1 MGRSQK
7 AKSQVILTS
16 YIDGAWLRPGGRVV
30 KRENPGRTDKAAAR
44 WSPATRAQARS
55 TMDAAERAYA
65 VWSEVAPKLRIQIL
79 DTLLDR
85 IEDRI
90 PSIATTIT
98 RENGKTRAESLAEI
112 SAALQDARFH
122 LGDAGDAISRPVSSS
137 RKQNQR
143 QRLALEPVGVYLLI
157 TPWNFPFATILR
169 KIIPALAFGN
179 TVVLKP
185 SELTPGPACLL
196 FRTLSQVGLPP
207 GAANLV
213 LGTGAG
219 VGPAL
224 IAHQSLR
231 GISFTGSNRVGLD
244 LAREAAGRD
253 VRLQLEM
260 GGKNSLVVLSD
271 ADLESAVDA
280 AVTGGFSCAG
290 QWCTGTGRVIV
301 EAGIHD
307 AFCERLV
314 ERARALKVGPGDAA
328 GTKVGP
334 LVSADRVKAARS
346 AVKQAVKSGAT
357 LRCGGDRPVL
367 RKGVKGHYFA
377 PAVLTNIA
385 ETMPAF
391 IDELFTPVL
400 PVVRARDYRDALRL
414 ANSGR
419 FGLSASIFTSDRR
432 KADDFLKRI
441 EAGIVHVN
449 LHTAFRV
456 PELPVS
462 AWRDSGRGIPECGR
476 FARDFF
482 TRPRAV
488 YLNR

>member
-1 MGRSQK
+1 M
-7 AKSQVILTS
+7 
-16 YIDGAWLRPGGRVV
+16 
-30 KRENPGRTDKAAAR
+30 EAAQSAF
-44 WSPATRAQARS
+44 PI
-55 TMDAAERAYA
+55 
-65 VWSEVAPKLRIQIL
+65 WSEIAPDRRIQIL
-79 DTLLDR
+79 DTLLNR

-90 PSIATTIT
+90 PPIAATTT
-98 RENGKTRAESLAEI
+98 RENGKTLKESLAEI
-112 SAALQDARFH
+112 NAALKDARFH
-122 LGDAGDAISRPVSSS
+122 LRDARNTIGRPISSP
-137 RKQNQR
+137 KNQGHR
-143 QRLALEPVGVYLLI
+143 HHLVLEPVGVYLLI

-169 KIIPALAFGN
+169 KIIPALVFGN

-185 SELTPGPACLL
+185 SELTPGPACML
-196 FRTLSQVGLPP
+196 FRTLSRVGLPS
-207 GAANLV
+207 GAANLI

-219 VGPAL
+219 VGPVL
-224 IAHQSLR
+224 IGHPALR
-231 GISFTGSNRVGLD
+231 GVSFTGSNKVGLA
-244 LAREAAGRD
+244 LARETGGRD

-260 GGKNSLVVLSD
+260 GGKNSLVVLCD

-307 AFCERLV
+307 SFCERLV
-314 ERARALKVGPGDAA
+314 ERARALKIGPGDAA
-328 GTKVGP
+328 GTEIGP
-334 LVSADRVKAARS
+334 LISAERVKAARS
-346 AVKQAVKSGAT
+346 AVGQAVKTGAA
-357 LRCGGDRPVL
+357 LRCGGDRPEL
-367 RKGVKGHYFA
+367 RRGVNGHYFG
-377 PAVLTNIA
+377 PTVLTDVTEA
-385 ETMPAF
+385 MPAF

-400 PVVRARDYRDALRL
+400 PVVRARDYWDALRL
-414 ANSGR
+414 ANSGT

-441 EAGIVHVN
+441 EAGIAHVN

-476 FARDFF
+476 YARDFF